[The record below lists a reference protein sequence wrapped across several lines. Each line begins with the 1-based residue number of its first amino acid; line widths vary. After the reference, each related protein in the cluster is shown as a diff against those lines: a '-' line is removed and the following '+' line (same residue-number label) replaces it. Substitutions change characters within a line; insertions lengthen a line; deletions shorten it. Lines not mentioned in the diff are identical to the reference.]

1 VNATPDDG
9 DDRPVDPAVTAPTG
23 GPTDEEGNPQILLD
37 MLEERLLGERP
48 TLSQE
53 QVAERAGIPL
63 ELANELWRQL
73 GFAAT
78 RPGEVA
84 FTEADVRALRLTHD
98 LIELGVLS
106 PDRQE
111 GLVRTWGRSFAR
123 LAEWQAALLAEVA
136 GESDQD
142 PAEALILLG
151 EEALPRVQELQDYTW
166 KRHLLSA
173 GGRLLVDRS
182 HAHQAG
188 VCFVDIVGYTSRS
201 RTLGDTELVEW
212 LEAFET
218 RALETVVE
226 HGGRIIK
233 NIGDELLI
241 VADSAPAIAEIALE
255 LVERGADPDDQF
267 PEVRAGVT
275 YGEVVSRL
283 GDVYGPVVNIAARLT
298 SVARPGTVLI
308 DRGMHA
314 ALGGRPEAEG
324 EHEHDE
330 RHDSR
335 HDHDE
340 ADASAYRVRR
350 LRRVSVKG
358 YSRLQVWVLSR
369 R

>member
-1 VNATPDDG
+1 MTDSAEAARPAGPDDDQG
-9 DDRPVDPAVTAPTG
+9 
-23 GPTDEEGNPQILLD
+23 LLEL
-37 MLEERLLGERP
+37 LEERLLGSRP
-48 TLSQE
+48 TLTQE

-73 GFAAT
+73 GFAHAQ
-78 RPGEVA
+78 PGEVA
-84 FTEADVRALRLTHD
+84 FTDADVHALKLTHD
-98 LIELGVLS
+98 LIELGILS
-106 PDRQE
+106 TDRQE

-123 LAEWQAALLAEVA
+123 LAEWQAALLADVA
-136 GESDQD
+136 AESGMDVGES
-142 PAEALILLG
+142 ILLLG
-151 EEALPRVQELQDYTW
+151 QEALPRVEELQTYTW

-182 HAHQAG
+182 NAHAAG

-201 RTLGDTELVEW
+201 RTLDDGELVAW
-212 LEAFET
+212 LESFET
-218 RALETVVE
+218 TALGIVVE

-241 VADSAPAIAEIALE
+241 VADSAQAVAEIALE
-255 LVERGADPDDQF
+255 LVARGSDADDAF
-267 PEVRAGVT
+267 PAVRAGVA

-308 DRGMHA
+308 DRGMHT
-314 ALGGRPEAEG
+314 ALGGRPEPGEGAESDA
-324 EHEHDE
+324 EP
-330 RHDSR
+330 
-335 HDHDE
+335 E
-340 ADASAYRVRR
+340 ATDPSAYRFRR

-358 YSRLQVWVLSR
+358 YSRLHVWVLSR